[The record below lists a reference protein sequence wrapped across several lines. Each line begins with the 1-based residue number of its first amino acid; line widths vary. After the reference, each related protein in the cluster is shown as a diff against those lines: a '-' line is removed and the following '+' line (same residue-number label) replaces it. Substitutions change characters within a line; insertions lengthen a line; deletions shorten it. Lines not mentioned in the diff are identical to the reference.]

1 MRVVGSNMEIRK
13 EVYDRFKKEL
23 DNCLVIVKDGELY
36 GTFDD
41 DVILLWNVFPKIPV
55 DSKYEF
61 NAWLVDW
68 VLERLEYFQ
77 VGYAIVENEK
87 IVVHK
92 SNENYKEQLKEA
104 KESYCYKKLK
114 DELIDDFWKV
124 IQNSKNYE
132 TLKECFDSL
141 LVQE

>member
-1 MRVVGSNMEIRK
+1 MEIRK

-23 DNCLVIVKDGELY
+23 GDCLVIVKDGEIY
-36 GTFDD
+36 GIFDD

-55 DSKYEF
+55 NSKYEF

-68 VLERLEYFQ
+68 ILERLEYFQ
-77 VGYAIVENEK
+77 VGYAIVEDEK
-87 IVVHK
+87 IVVYK